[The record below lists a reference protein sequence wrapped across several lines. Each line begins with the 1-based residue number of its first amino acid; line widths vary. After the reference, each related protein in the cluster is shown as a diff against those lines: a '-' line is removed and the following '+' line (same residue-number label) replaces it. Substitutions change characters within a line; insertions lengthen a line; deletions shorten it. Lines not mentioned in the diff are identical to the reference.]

1 MMEGGRTMA
10 VETYKSEYRKVTIK
24 TTDGST
30 LTGTVNIGIKDRV
43 SDLFTRS
50 ESPFVVLT
58 EVETRDGSGK
68 VLFLN
73 KRHIVWVEPND

>member
-1 MMEGGRTMA
+1 MA
-10 VETYKSEYRKVTIK
+10 VETFKKEYRKVTVK

-30 LTGTVNIGIKDRV
+30 LMGRINIGIKDRV

-58 EVETRDGSGK
+58 DVETRDGSGK
-68 VLFLN
+68 ILILN
-73 KRHIVWVEPND
+73 KSHIVWVEPNE

>member
-1 MMEGGRTMA
+1 MA
-10 VETYKSEYRKVTIK
+10 VETFKKEYKKVTIK

-30 LTGTVNIGIKDRV
+30 LMGRINIGIKDRV

-58 EVETRDGSGK
+58 DVETRDGSGK
-68 VLFLN
+68 VLILN
-73 KRHIVWVEPND
+73 KSHIVWVEPNE

>member
-1 MMEGGRTMA
+1 MA
-10 VETYKSEYRKVTIK
+10 VETFKKEYRKVTVK

-30 LTGTVNIGIKDRV
+30 LMGRINIGIKDRV

-58 EVETRDGSGK
+58 DAETRDGSGK
-68 VLFLN
+68 ILILN
-73 KRHIVWVEPND
+73 KSHIVWVEPNE

>member
-1 MMEGGRTMA
+1 MPA
-10 VETYKSEYRKVTIK
+10 DTYKKEYRKVTVK

-30 LTGTVNIGIKDRV
+30 MMGSINIGIKDRV

-58 EVETRDGSGK
+58 DVETREGSGK
-68 VLFLN
+68 VLILN
-73 KRHIVWVEPND
+73 KTQIVWVEPND